1 MSDTAPL
8 RRRLLRALDLAPLA
22 LAGAASLSC
31 SASDAAEEEA
41 RELERAKRREQSARD
56 AEQASKRVREADEAA
71 AAAAIE
77 QQRLDEAA
85 KQKAEAD
92 AAKLAADKPPGPFG
106 CATGEWCGSKAIAE
120 RFAGNPMPD
129 KPAAL
134 ACPGN
139 LAPHGATETDP
150 NADPEHDP
158 PTAMGYAFLDTA
170 ATQAKRD
177 AGEADLCCYDWG
189 SLCGG
194 GRPLLDS
201 TGQAHF
207 AALERVEAEPS
218 CDEFA
223 TLDPRIAAGWLDDAR
238 MEHASIASF
247 LRAEAELAALDAPA
261 ALREACSRAADDERR
276 HAHDCFTIAARYG
289 QSWRAP
295 ALPSASQ
302 RPASLDRLALDTL
315 LEGGIGETIAAL
327 MASRAARSAHAALA
341 SVLERIASDELEHAA
356 LAWQTLAWA
365 VEVGGDS
372 VRAVLEQAASR
383 ARPRS
388 FELPAPDLNADEL
401 AIHGRLDA
409 RAKVRAIHDAWCE
422 LIDPV
427 LAELLGLHSP
437 SSVQRSLP
445 SIATN

>member
-1 MSDTAPL
+1 MRPAIW
-8 RRRLLRALDLAPLA
+8 
-22 LAGAASLSC
+22 
-31 SASDAAEEEA
+31 SAS
-41 RELERAKRREQSARD
+41 K
-56 AEQASKRVREADEAA
+56 
-71 AAAAIE
+71 
-77 QQRLDEAA
+77 
-85 KQKAEAD
+85 
-92 AAKLAADKPPGPFG
+92 
-106 CATGEWCGSKAIAE
+106 
-120 RFAGNPMPD
+120 
-129 KPAAL
+129 
-134 ACPGN
+134 
-139 LAPHGATETDP
+139 
-150 NADPEHDP
+150 
-158 PTAMGYAFLDTA
+158 
-170 ATQAKRD
+170 
-177 AGEADLCCYDWG
+177 
-189 SLCGG
+189 
-194 GRPLLDS
+194 
-201 TGQAHF
+201 
-207 AALERVEAEPS
+207 
-218 CDEFA
+218 
-223 TLDPRIAAGWLDDAR
+223 
-238 MEHASIASF
+238 
-247 LRAEAELAALDAPA
+247 
-261 ALREACSRAADDERR
+261 
-276 HAHDCFTIAARYG
+276 
-289 QSWRAP
+289 P

-327 MASRAARSAHAALA
+327 MASRAARSANEALA